1 MRAISFSATI
11 PQIQNR
17 TKTVTRRLGWKTLK
31 PGQELRGVEKAMGL
45 KKGEKHKTL
54 AIIKVT
60 GVRQEPLNACTN
72 KDAVAEGFPEMTGKQ
87 FVEFFCKAMRCTPCT
102 DVTRIEFEYVENLA
116 EFENFSGG
124 RYLVGQVEGE
134 EVGSE

>member
-72 KDAVAEGFPEMTGKQ
+72 KDAVAEGFPEMTGAE
-87 FVEFFCKAMRCTPCT
+87 FAEFFCKAMRCTPDT
-102 DVTRIEFEYVENLA
+102 NVTRIEFEYIDDAGAA
-116 EFENFSGG
+116 EFESFAGA
-124 RYLVGQVEGE
+124 RRMM